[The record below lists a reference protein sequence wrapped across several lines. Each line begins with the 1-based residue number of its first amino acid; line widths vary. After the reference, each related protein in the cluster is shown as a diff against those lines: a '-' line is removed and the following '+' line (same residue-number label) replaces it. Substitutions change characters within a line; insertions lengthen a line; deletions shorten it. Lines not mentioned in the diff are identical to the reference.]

1 MGGETEVADG
11 GRAREEADGDRA
23 VKEEGRE
30 REREGELGL
39 ESKRVVG
46 DLASAIRASAP
57 PTPPIPSPR
66 LLWLDPTLLLPLRPL
81 RALEPRSLS
90 LPPPPPR
97 RTEMRRSTSGCA

>member
-1 MGGETEVADG
+1 LRTEGEREKKQMETEPSWRRVG
-11 GRAREEADGDRA
+11 
-23 VKEEGRE
+23 